1 MLVVCRILLNLISIG
16 KYRVQLQT
24 DDDIASL
31 DDHLKI
37 EGESCPYKLRGKVR
51 YVHAVRETD
60 IHMYNVYAVLVL
72 FFVFSFVLK
81 LAK

>member
-1 MLVVCRILLNLISIG
+1 MDEYRI
-16 KYRVQLQT
+16 QLQT

-37 EGESCPYKLRGKVR
+37 EGESCPYKLQGKVSMFI
-51 YVHAVRETD
+51 VHAVRETD